1 MLDRRMLAALLQP
14 CAIILFSVAGI
25 FAADFDHNGSGA
37 QQHVVREVTLNQLGI
52 SEPVVFEV
60 PRNTRSLTVTVIGEP
75 ELIYSLASF
84 RTAEGVEH
92 VGWDEKQPP
101 GPTLNQFYREQ
112 HLCHFPGPLRQC
124 PRLGTFT
131 LVFPNKPGQKLPTGA
146 TSLKISS
153 EKAGSVRVHVILSEP
168 NKANVLHLNLF
179 TVSRRTAS
187 VDTKLLVKKTQDIF
201 DQAEVQI
208 VIDNEIALRDT
219 PLSDLTNLVSP
230 KLRPS
235 GAPTD
240 PEETPDGGPAKLALL
255 GHQRLPSSNALNVYL
270 VDSFGGRG
278 IKALSLG
285 TPGPPLPSSYY
296 FGVFVERSSNYEVMA
311 RLAAH
316 EIAHFLGLDHPT
328 RWSASDG
335 VYRDGLVNSAEI
347 VTNLMGSG
355 SELTAEQIYVITR
368 SPLLRPK

>member
-1 MLDRRMLAALLQP
+1 MYAALVQL
-14 CAIILFSVAGI
+14 CGIIFLSVAAV
-25 FAADFDHNGSGA
+25 FAAEREQKHSDA
-37 QQHVVREVTLNQLGI
+37 QELLVRDVSLNELGI
-52 SEPVVFEV
+52 SEAVVFEV
-60 PRNTRSLTVTVIGEP
+60 PRNTRSLTVTVGGEP
-75 ELIYSLASF
+75 ERIYALASL
-84 RTAEGVEH
+84 RTADSVEH
-92 VGWDEKQPP
+92 VGWNERESP
-101 GPTLNQFYREQ
+101 GPTLNKFYREE

-131 LVFPNKPGQKLPTGA
+131 LVYPNKPGQKLPAGT
-146 TSLKISS
+146 TSLSVSS
-153 EKAGSVRVHVILSEP
+153 EKAGSARVHVILSEP

-187 VDTKLLVKKTQDIF
+187 VDTKLPVKKIQDIF

-235 GAPTD
+235 GVPTD

-270 VDSFGGRG
+270 VDSFGSRG

-285 TPGPPLPSSYY
+285 TLGPPLPSSYY

-335 VYRDGLVNSAEI
+335 VYRDGLVSGAEV
-347 VTNLMGSG
+347 VTNLMSSG
-355 SELTAEQIYVITR
+355 TELNPAQIYVITR